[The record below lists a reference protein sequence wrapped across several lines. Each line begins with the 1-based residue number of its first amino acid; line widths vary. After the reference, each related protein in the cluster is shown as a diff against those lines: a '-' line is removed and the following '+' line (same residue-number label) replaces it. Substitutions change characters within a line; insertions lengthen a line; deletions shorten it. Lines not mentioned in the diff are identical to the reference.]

1 MPLAA
6 ATFGK
11 RKLEVSFSK
20 TTVLED
26 KKLLM
31 EFGPGSR
38 RDALRGVMP
47 RVKKLVGEAKR
58 RLREHPDLADQY
70 IPIIEYIAHRLPRV
84 YVDLAEMMIDSGS
97 TDQQKEMAR
106 AYFGLF
112 LETAPPEERPDV
124 WLKMADLCVSEGDLR
139 GEIHALCEAGI
150 GARAAKLISYC
161 AGTDQQGAAH
171 VEGAKRTVD

>member
-1 MPLAA
+1 
-6 ATFGK
+6 
-11 RKLEVSFSK
+11 
-20 TTVLED
+20 
-26 KKLLM
+26 
-31 EFGPGSR
+31 
-38 RDALRGVMP
+38 
-47 RVKKLVGEAKR
+47 
-58 RLREHPDLADQY
+58 
-70 IPIIEYIAHRLPRV
+70 
-84 YVDLAEMMIDSGS
+84 MMIDSGS

-161 AGTDQQGAAH
+161 AGRINKALRTSKELSEQWTRPQELAEMLAPLIMAFEGHLAELSAIDCSKLAWLHLNAGPDRRDRARHFAEAGLDLDPGNRYCAAILDRLNATIERH
-171 VEGAKRTVD
+171 SGRP